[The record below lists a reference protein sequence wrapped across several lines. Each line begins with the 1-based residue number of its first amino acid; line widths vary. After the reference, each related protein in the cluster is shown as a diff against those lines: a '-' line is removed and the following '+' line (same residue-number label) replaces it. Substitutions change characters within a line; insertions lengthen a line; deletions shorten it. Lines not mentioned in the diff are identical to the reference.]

1 MEQAR
6 GGAAVDAAGDYSV
19 HGLVTIRLENAPAS
33 AREALVHELG
43 AAAGAGSGPPDI
55 TVTFTPRLRPAGE
68 LRFLDVGQAAFD
80 DQSFYLLDD
89 AGRRTQ
95 IDFTALGTPC
105 RLLCEMGVRRIPL
118 LVPLVSLAL
127 LGKGYALLHASSFV
141 YQGRGALVTGW
152 KKGGKTEMLLA
163 FMAAGAHYLAD
174 EWTIVGGETARL
186 YGLAALVPTRDWHL
200 RQQPR
205 LWRRI
210 TSRDRLRLRLF
221 RLYRGFYDATPALR
235 ALPSIPGQALRELR
249 REDGAARLGLAV
261 NPPDDLFP
269 GRVWRGPAPLD
280 RVFLGVAAA
289 GPISVAPA
297 PPEVIAQ
304 RMVHSLAYERAD
316 LLRAYQQF
324 RFAFPD
330 RESPAIEGAQARE
343 LGALTQALAGAPAF
357 EIRHPY
363 PVPLAALYHAAKPY
377 C

>member
-1 MEQAR
+1 MAPT
-6 GGAAVDAAGDYSV
+6 GSAATDAAATYTV
-19 HGLVTIRLENAPAS
+19 HGLVTIRLENAPRA

-43 AAAGAGSGPPDI
+43 AAPGAAPGAADI
-55 TVTFTPRLRPAGE
+55 TVAFVDRLCPAGP
-68 LRFLDVGQAAFD
+68 LRFLDVRQAAFD
-80 DQSFYLLDD
+80 DNAFYLLDD

-95 IDFTALGTPC
+95 IDFAALGGPC
-105 RLLCEMGVRRIPL
+105 RLVCEAGVRRIPL

-127 LGKGYALLHASSFV
+127 LGKGYVLLHASSFV

-174 EWTIVGGETARL
+174 EWTIVGGQDARMH
-186 YGLAALVPTRDWHL
+186 GLAALVPTRDWHL

-210 TSRDRLRLRLF
+210 TRRDRLRLRLF
-221 RLYRGFYDATPALR
+221 RLYRAIYDATPALR
-235 ALPSIPGQALRELR
+235 AAPSIPGQAFRELR

-261 NPPDDLFP
+261 NPPDSLFP

-289 GPISVAPA
+289 GSISVAPVEPA
-297 PPEVIAQ
+297 VVAQ
-304 RMVHSLAYERAD
+304 RMVHSLAYERGE

-330 RESPAIEGAQARE
+330 RESPAIEGAPARE
-343 LGALTQALAGAPAF
+343 LRALTEALARAPAF

-363 PVPLAALYHAAKPY
+363 PVPLAALYHAAQAF